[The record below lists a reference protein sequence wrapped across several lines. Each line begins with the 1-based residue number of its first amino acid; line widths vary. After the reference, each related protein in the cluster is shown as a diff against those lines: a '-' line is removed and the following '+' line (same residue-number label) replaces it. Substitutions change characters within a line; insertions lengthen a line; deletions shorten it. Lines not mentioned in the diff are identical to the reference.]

1 MHAGIALMYVE
12 GEIQGGCIT
21 GRTVLVIETTCELD
35 PTSPDYSAAELQ
47 RVVSMARSRLGQELR
62 SHGSRAIGK
71 EQRRIAGSNRRSQ
84 IDCLTSPP

>member
-47 RVVSMARSRLGQELR
+47 RVVSMARAAWGKNFGPTDLVRLEKNKDASRE
-62 SHGSRAIGK
+62 AIGDRK
-71 EQRRIAGSNRRSQ
+71 SIA
-84 IDCLTSPP
+84 

>member
-21 GRTVLVIETTCELD
+21 GRTVLVIETTCEVD

-47 RVVSMARSRLGQELR
+47 RVVSIARAAWGKNFGPTDLVRLEKNKDALR
-62 SHGSRAIGK
+62 EAIGDRK
-71 EQRRIAGSNRRSQ
+71 SIA
-84 IDCLTSPP
+84 

>member
-35 PTSPDYSAAELQ
+35 PTSPNYSAAELQ
-47 RVVSMARSRLGQELR
+47 RIVSIGRNAWSKSFGPTDLVRLEMNKDALR
-62 SHGSRAIGK
+62 ETMGDRKS
-71 EQRRIAGSNRRSQ
+71 IA
-84 IDCLTSPP
+84 

>member
-35 PTSPDYSAAELQ
+35 PTSPNYSAAELQ
-47 RVVSMARSRLGQELR
+47 RIVSIGRNAWSKSFGPTDLVRLEKNKDALR
-62 SHGSRAIGK
+62 ETMGDRKS
-71 EQRRIAGSNRRSQ
+71 IA
-84 IDCLTSPP
+84 

>member
-47 RVVSMARSRLGQELR
+47 RVVSMARTAWGKNFGPTDLVRLEKNKDALR
-62 SHGSRAIGK
+62 EAIGDRK
-71 EQRRIAGSNRRSQ
+71 SAG
-84 IDCLTSPP
+84 